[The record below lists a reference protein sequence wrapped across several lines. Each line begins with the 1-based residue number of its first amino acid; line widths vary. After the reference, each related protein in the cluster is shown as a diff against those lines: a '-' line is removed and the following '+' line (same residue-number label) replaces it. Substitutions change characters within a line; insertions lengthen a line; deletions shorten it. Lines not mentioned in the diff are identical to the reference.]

1 MDVKKRIM
9 FVLPSLSGG
18 GAERV
23 MLTLAK
29 HIDRDKFVPIFVLNK
44 KEGKLLEYLP
54 DNIEVVDLNISKAR
68 YAIFKIAKKIKE
80 VKPDIVFSTLGHLN
94 LLIAIIR
101 PFYSKKIKFISR
113 ESNTVSLENKEEKYP
128 RIFNFLYKNV
138 YNNFDLIITQ
148 SKYMRDDLIENF
160 SIKKDKIITIYNPV
174 DIENILE
181 KKNEP
186 LVKPLKKDKINLI
199 AVGRLAP
206 QKGFDI
212 LIDAM
217 ANLDERFHLNIL
229 GEGENEME
237 FKKQIK
243 TLGLDEKI
251 SMLGFQENPYAFINE
266 SDFFILSSRYE
277 GLPNVILESCALK
290 KPCIAFDMPGGTA
303 EIIVDGESGILVKE
317 FSALALADAIKKAV
331 KINFDKDF
339 IYDFC
344 NKNFSVQKIIKEY
357 ENNLL

>member
-9 FVLPSLSGG
+9 FILPSLSGG

-23 MLTLAK
+23 MLILVK
-29 HIDRDKFVPIFVLNK
+29 HIDRDKFTPIFILNK

-54 DNIEVVDLNISKAR
+54 DNIEVIDLNISKAR
-68 YAIFKIAKKIKE
+68 YAIFKIAKKIRE
-80 VKPDIVFSTLGHLN
+80 LKPDIVFSTLGHLN

-113 ESNTVSLENKEEKYP
+113 ESNTVSLENRGEKYP
-128 RIFNFLYKNV
+128 RIFDFLYKNV

-148 SKYMRDDLIENF
+148 SKYMKLDLIENF
-160 SIKKDKIITIYNPV
+160 DIKESKIVTIYNPV
-174 DIENILE
+174 DIKNILE
-181 KKNEP
+181 KKDKP
-186 LVKPLKKDKINLI
+186 LAKPLKKDKINLI
-199 AVGRLAP
+199 AVGRLTH

-229 GEGENEME
+229 GEGD
-237 FKKQIK
+237 
-243 TLGLDEKI
+243 DEKKLKDKI
-251 SMLGFQENPYAFINE
+251 QTLNLSEKVTMLGFCENPYAFINE

-277 GLPNVILESCALK
+277 GLPNVVLEANACK
-290 KPCIAFDMPGGTA
+290 KPSIAFDMPGGTA
-303 EIIVDGESGILVKE
+303 EIIVDGKSGILVKE
-317 FSALALADAIKKAV
+317 FLAKSLSDAIKEAV
-331 KINFDKDF
+331 ETDFDKEY

-344 NKNFSVQKIIKEY
+344 KENFFVEKIIKEY
-357 ENNLL
+357 ESNF